1 MKPARW
7 PLSISPLYRNK
18 WLRLWRQLLR
28 KEPRVKLTERQSDA
42 LSELINIAFARTG
55 AALSELTGHR
65 VVLNPPAVAVYRTEE
80 LRGALAKF
88 VPGDVASIHQV
99 FAGPVAGDALLLL
112 NYEGA
117 VQLTDLLI
125 DGHKPSPYLDE
136 SAREVLTE
144 VGNILLNA
152 CLGMFGNLLNVH
164 VSFSIPRLH
173 LESLD
178 ELVASLLTDG
188 DDLRY
193 SLVVSTAFKVRDSAV
208 SGFLV
213 MALNVASLDRLLHE
227 VDAWEARQ
235 GLL

>member
-1 MKPARW
+1 MR
-7 PLSISPLYRNK
+7 LS
-18 WLRLWRQLLR
+18 
-28 KEPRVKLTERQSDA
+28 ERQSDA

-65 VVLNPPAVAVYRTEE
+65 VVLNPPSVAVYKTVE

-112 NYEGA
+112 NYDGA
-117 VQLTDLLI
+117 VRLTDLLT
-125 DGHKPSPYLDE
+125 DEQTHSAYLDE

-164 VSFSIPRLH
+164 VTFSVPRLH
-173 LESLD
+173 LETLD
-178 ELVASLLTDG
+178 ELLESITSNKTD
-188 DDLRY
+188 LHFA
-193 SLVVSTAFKVRDSAV
+193 LVIYTAFQIRDSSV
-208 SGFLV
+208 KGFLV
-213 MALNVASLDRLLHE
+213 IVLSVASLDRLIQE
-227 VDAWEARQ
+227 VDAWEAQQ
-235 GLL
+235 GK